1 MSKVTLGICSDWLN
15 GKGILTCLTNNFD
28 VPWKNVI
35 DGQILDDDYYG
46 NRSGNKIIAPLVEK
60 FIDEDGL
67 PDAKMLRLAR
77 VIYAKYGDNWH
88 RSYEALAEEYNPIW
102 NVDGVETIEVDG
114 GKRKKTFTKG
124 KQQNDETL
132 GAYSETLNKNG
143 VTDIT
148 SDKAHT
154 DEIVNGAKNKTT
166 KSQIEGFNSSDFSD
180 ANKEIVDE
188 TQVTDQNKYG
198 LHETDTTLGERKNEY
213 STKDNMYVDGQRIDF
228 DEDDAYKDVTTNR
241 RNGNIGVTSTQNL
254 LTQEMEFRLA
264 YSLMDTIVF
273 PDIDKVMCLNIFG
286 CEDLTMEDF
295 TIITNYILPVAS
307 ATKLGGVKIGNG
319 ITISSD
325 GTISIDKTNFVTQ
338 EQLTTAIQNFVTQD
352 NLNTIL
358 ASYVTGTA
366 LAETLSGYVTGTS
379 LTETLSGYATNT
391 SLTNGLKTKQ
401 DTLVSGVTIKT
412 INGES
417 ILGSGN
423 LEIKG
428 GSSSPSPNIRMGVVA
443 PW

>member
-88 RSYEALAEEYNPIW
+88 RSYEALAEEYNPLW

-180 ANKEIVDE
+180 SNKEIVDE

-213 STKDNMYVDGQRIDF
+213 SSKGNMYVDGQRVDF
-228 DEDDAYKDVTTNR
+228 DEDDAYRDVTTNR
-241 RNGNIGVTSTQNL
+241 RSGNIGVTSTQNL

-286 CEDLTMEDF
+286 CEDLTMDDF

-319 ITISSD
+319 ITISAD
-325 GTISIDKTNFVTQ
+325 GTISIDTTNFVTQ
-338 EQLTTAIQNFVTQD
+338 DQLTTAIQNFVTQD

-358 ASYVTGTA
+358 ASYVTGT
-366 LAETLSGYVTGTS
+366 S

-391 SLTNGLKTKQ
+391 SLTNGLTTKQ
-401 DTLVSGVTIKT
+401 DTLVSGTNIKT

-417 ILGSGN
+417 ILGSGDIT
-423 LEIKG
+423 IKG
-428 GSSSPSPNIRMGVVA
+428 GGGTVTISMNSNLGNQTGTSSNISMEVIQ
-443 PW
+443 